1 MRLLIFFLTCYQC
14 LAAERSTYPVPEELF
29 MRSYLAFPGE
39 HKAHVTPMKKC
50 NWSSQ
55 PVL

>member
-29 MRSYLAFPGE
+29 LRSYLAFPGE
-39 HKAHVTPMKKC
+39 HKAHAIYMKKC
-50 NWSSQ
+50 D
-55 PVL
+55 